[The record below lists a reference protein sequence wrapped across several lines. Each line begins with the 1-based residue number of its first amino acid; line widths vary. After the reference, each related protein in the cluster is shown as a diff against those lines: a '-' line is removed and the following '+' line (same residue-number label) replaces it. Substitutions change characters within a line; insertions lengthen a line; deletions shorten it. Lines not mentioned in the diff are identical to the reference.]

1 MQSEQLQALDPPV
14 EPEAR
19 PGDHAILLESIVL
32 HDLEP
37 RSEKTL
43 VS

>member
-1 MQSEQLQALDPPV
+1 MQSEQLQAHGEAV

-19 PGDHAILLESIVL
+19 PGNHAVFLERVVV
-32 HDLEP
+32 HHLEP
-37 RSEKTL
+37 GSKCI